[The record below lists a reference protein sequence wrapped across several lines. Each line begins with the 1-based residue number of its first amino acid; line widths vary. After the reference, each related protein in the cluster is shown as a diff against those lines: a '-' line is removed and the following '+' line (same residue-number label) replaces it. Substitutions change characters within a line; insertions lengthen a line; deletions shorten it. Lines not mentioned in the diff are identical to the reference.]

1 MKLTSTFKQGEF
13 IPKKYTCDA
22 LDISPPLQI
31 SDVPSGAKS
40 LALIVDDPD
49 APSKTWLHWTVWNIP
64 VDTTDIPEGVGSLKG
79 QKEKYKSPLWLEGTT
94 DFGRTGY
101 GGPCPPSGTHTYRFK
116 LYALDKMLVLEQG
129 ATLAQLENA
138 MKGHVIAQ
146 AELDGEYKRG

>member
-22 LDISPPLQI
+22 LNISPPLQI
-31 SDVPSGAKS
+31 SDVPANAKS

-64 VDTTDIPEGVGSLKG
+64 ADTKEISEDAKIGVEGM
-79 QKEKYKSPLWLEGTT
+79 T

-101 GGPCPPSGTHTYRFK
+101 GGPCPPNGTHTYRFK
-116 LYALDKMLVLEQG
+116 LYALDKVLALEQG
-129 ATLAQLENA
+129 ATLAQLEAA
-138 MKGHVIAQ
+138 MQGHIIAQ
-146 AELDGEYKRG
+146 TELDGEYKRS